1 MTTLTQDSMAST
13 FIPDLAALIDEIP
26 PESIVSRTVY
36 RDDQVK
42 AVLFGFAAGEGL
54 TEHTASQAA
63 ILHFLRG
70 EATVTLGEVEET
82 ATSTGSVQAV
92 PGAFIHMPPKLP
104 HSVVAHSD
112 VLMLLLLIK

>member
-1 MTTLTQDSMAST
+1 MTPSTQSSQAST
-13 FIPDLAALIDEIP
+13 FIPDLAALIEEIP

-63 ILHFLRG
+63 ILHFLQG
-70 EATVTLGEVEET
+70 EATVTLGELEEK
-82 ATSTGSVQAV
+82 AAPGS
-92 PGAFIHMPPKLP
+92 FIHMPPKLP

-112 VLMLLLLIK
+112 VLMLLLLLKSS

>member
-1 MTTLTQDSMAST
+1 MTTSTQTQPNQANL
-13 FIPDLAALIDEIP
+13 FLPDLAALIEEIP

-36 RDDQVK
+36 RDDAVK
-42 AVLFGFAAGEGL
+42 VVLFGFAAGEGL

-63 ILHFLRG
+63 ILHFLQG
-70 EATVTLGEVEET
+70 EATVTLGDVKEK
-82 ATSTGSVQAV
+82 AA

-112 VLMLLLLIK
+112 VLMLLLLLKS